1 MKGNTY
7 KAKSGNSSARESL
20 FSWFQRIINLDRLLE
35 EGIPL
40 RYIPQILFLTGV
52 TIFYIG
58 NNHYAEKT
66 TRKIEQM
73 ETEVEELRADYTS
86 LKAEYMFSSKQSE
99 VAKRVKSMGLEENDT
114 PPKKITMEESEY

>member
-1 MKGNTY
+1 MMKGNTY
-7 KAKSGNSSARESL
+7 KAKNRTYKTGGSL
-20 FSWFQRIINLDRLLE
+20 FSWVQRILNLDRLME

-66 TRKIEQM
+66 TRKIEQL
-73 ETEVEELRADYTS
+73 ETEVDELRADYTS
-86 LKAEYMFSSKQSE
+86 LKADCMFSSKQSE
-99 VAKRVKSMGLEENDT
+99 VAKRVKSMGLEENDS
-114 PPKKITMEESEY
+114 PPKKIKVKEEE